1 MRSFISRKGH
11 FVEGKM
17 FVEWSKSFNKKN
29 NDDDDVVLNGNSF
42 QQLLRW
48 SEILDKTVVYG
59 STINTVWRP
68 LTSLKSIALVK
79 CMQSYE
85 VVTI

>member
-42 QQLLRW
+42 QQLLR
-48 SEILDKTVVYG
+48 DVKGRQTVLIVE
-59 STINTVWRP
+59 P
-68 LTSLKSIALVK
+68 
-79 CMQSYE
+79 
-85 VVTI
+85 